1 MNKSKLK
8 LITFVLKML
17 LAITILTI
25 TSIGI
30 FMGMGDI
37 WFCVFCLTLFNI
49 VELSDKEI

>member
-1 MNKSKLK
+1 MKRFK
-8 LITFVLKML
+8 LITYVLKML
-17 LAITILTI
+17 MLVSILTI

-49 VELSDKEI
+49 VELLDKEI

>member
-1 MNKSKLK
+1 MKRFK
-8 LITFVLKML
+8 LITYVLKML
-17 LAITILTI
+17 MLVSILTI

>member
-1 MNKSKLK
+1 MNKSKFK
-8 LITFVLKML
+8 LITFILKML

-37 WFCVFCLTLFNI
+37 WFCVFCLALLNI
-49 VELSDKEI
+49 VELSEKEV

>member
-1 MNKSKLK
+1 
-8 LITFVLKML
+8 ML
-17 LAITILTI
+17 VSILTI